1 MKASVVHSLRRGEVK
16 ISNVAEEILSCQA
29 SSGLLVCALKDG
41 VTGAFYIT
49 ERESSKLE
57 ALLETLLKK
66 VDGKVSVK
74 LIGSDELRLKARQW
88 FSRRSE
94 VSVTADVAA
103 QAFELY
109 VYVGT
114 GRVRMRELDESEK
127 AALAGGADVGVRESG
142 AREAS
147 PRESAV
153 SAEPAAGSVRV
164 LIVDDSKTIRNLL
177 RQVLSSDPAIQVVGE
192 AERPSQVEDLI
203 EKLKPTVITL
213 DINMPEMD
221 GVTLLSRYL
230 PKYKIPTVMV
240 TAISMQDG
248 DQVLRALNLG
258 AVDYIQKPSM
268 EEMRAMS
275 PVIIEK
281 IKVASSVSLKRQPE
295 KRPAVQ
301 RLNSASGLVDTST
314 VVAIGASTGGVQ
326 ALDNVFSSLPES
338 IPPVVVVQHIPPVFS
353 AAFAKRLNDSCPFEV
368 LEAKDG
374 DEVKP
379 NRVLIAAGGTQ
390 MKIERKGAGLVV
402 RVFDG
407 APVNRHKPSVDVLF
421 DSVAEVLGR
430 SAIGVIL
437 TGMGADG
444 AKGLLKMR
452 QAGARTVAQDK
463 DSCVVFGMPRAA
475 IELGAAEE
483 IKPLHEVPET
493 ILRLLA
499 SKRKAA

>member
-1 MKASVVHSLRRGEVK
+1 MKTPKVYSLRKAEIKV
-16 ISNVAEEILSCQA
+16 SSDAEEILSCNA
-29 SSGLLVCALKDG
+29 VSGLFVCALREG
-41 VTGAFYIT
+41 MAGAFFIA
-49 ERESSKLE
+49 ERDASKLE
-57 ALLETLLKK
+57 GLLETLLKQ
-66 VDGKVSVK
+66 VSGKVSFK
-74 LIGSDELRLKARQW
+74 LIGIETLRAQARKW
-88 FSRRSE
+88 FKSRPHA
-94 VSVTADVAA
+94 SVTADVAA
-103 QAFELY
+103 QDFELF
-109 VYVGT
+109 VYVET
-114 GRVRMRELDESEK
+114 GRVRMRELDPAEKTALKLDGSEK
-127 AALAGGADVGVRESG
+127 VVSKSEKV
-142 AREAS
+142 ARE
-147 PRESAV
+147 
-153 SAEPAAGSVRV
+153 PAPSEHAPSSVRV

-177 RQVLSSDPAIQVVGE
+177 RQVLSKDPAIEVVGE
-192 AERPSQVEDLI
+192 AERPSQVEEMI
-203 EKLKPTVITL
+203 ERLKPTVITL

-221 GVTLLSRYL
+221 GVTLLSKYL
-230 PKYKIPTVMV
+230 PKYKIPTIMV

-295 KRPAVQ
+295 KRASAQ
-301 RLNSASGLVDTST
+301 RLNVASGPVDMNTI
-314 VVAIGASTGGVQ
+314 VAIGASTGGVQ
-326 ALDNVFSSLPES
+326 ALDSVFTSLPEN
-338 IPPVVVVQHIPPVFS
+338 IPPIVVVQHIPPVFS

-379 NRVLIAAGGTQ
+379 GRVLIAAGGTQ
-390 MKIERKGAGLVV
+390 MKVERKGATLVA

-421 DSVAEVLGR
+421 DSVAEVIGKN
-430 SAIGVIL
+430 AIGVIL

-444 AKGLLKMR
+444 AKGLLKMK

-475 IELGAAEE
+475 IELGAADE

-499 SKRKAA
+499 TKRKAA

>member
-1 MKASVVHSLRRGEVK
+1 MKTSSVHSLRKGEMRV
-16 ISNVAEEILSCQA
+16 SNAADDILFCQA
-29 SSGLLVCALKDG
+29 SSGLFVCALKEG
-41 VTGAFYIT
+41 RAGAFYLT
-49 ERESSKLE
+49 EKESNRLESLLE
-57 ALLETLLKK
+57 ALLKQ
-66 VDGKVSVK
+66 VGGKVSVK
-74 LIGSDELRLKARQW
+74 LIGSDSLRAQAKKWLNG
-88 FSRRSE
+88 RSDAP
-94 VSVTADVAA
+94 VTADVAA
-103 QAFELY
+103 KAFELFI
-109 VYVGT
+109 YVGT
-114 GRVRMRELDESEK
+114 GRVRMRELEESEK
-127 AALAGGADVGVRESG
+127 ASPSPERA
-142 AREAS
+142 AREAIPS
-147 PRESAV
+147 
-153 SAEPAAGSVRV
+153 EPAAGSVRV

-192 AERPSQVEDLI
+192 AERPSQVEEMI
-203 EKLKPTVITL
+203 EKHKPTVITL

-221 GVTLLSRYL
+221 GVTLLSKYL

-275 PVIIEK
+275 PLIIEK
-281 IKVASSVSLKRQPE
+281 IKVASSVSLKRQPS
-295 KRPAVQ
+295 KRSAIQ
-301 RLNSASGLVDTST
+301 RLNTLDGPVDTST
-314 VVAIGASTGGVQ
+314 ILAIGASTGGVQ
-326 ALDNVFSSLPES
+326 ALDAVFSSLPEN
-338 IPPVVVVQHIPPVFS
+338 IPPTVVVQHIPPVFS

-390 MKIERKGAGLVV
+390 MKVERQGAKLVV

-421 DSVAEVLGR
+421 DSVAEVIGKN
-430 SAIGVIL
+430 AIGVIL

-499 SKRKAA
+499 TKRKAA

>member
-1 MKASVVHSLRRGEVK
+1 MTTAKNHPLRSGEIK
-16 ISNVAEEILSCQA
+16 ISNVADDVFSCQ
-29 SSGLLVCALKDG
+29 SRGGILVCALKG
-41 VTGAFYIT
+41 GTVGAFYLAAT
-49 ERESSKLE
+49 DAAKLHS
-57 ALLETLLKK
+57 LLEELSTK
-66 VDGKVSVK
+66 VGENGSVK
-74 LIGSDELRLKARQW
+74 LIGQDSLRAKARQW
-88 FSRRSE
+88 LDKKPSLAIAADAAAKEFE
-94 VSVTADVAA
+94 V
-103 QAFELY
+103 F

-114 GRVRMRELDESEK
+114 GRVRMRELE
-127 AALAGGADVGVRESG
+127 
-142 AREAS
+142 EAQ
-147 PRESAV
+147 AV
-153 SAEPAAGSVRV
+153 STSEPAAKSVRV

-177 RQVLSSDPAIQVVGE
+177 RQVLSSDPAIEVVGE
-192 AERPSQVEDLI
+192 AERPSQVEEMI

-275 PVIIEK
+275 PIIVEK
-281 IKVASSVSLKRQPE
+281 IKVASSVSLRRE
-295 KRPAVQ
+295 SSKRPAPV
-301 RLNSASGLVDTST
+301 RLTASGGVMDGNT
-314 VVAIGASTGGVQ
+314 VVAIGSSTGGVQ
-326 ALDNVFSSLPES
+326 ALDSLFSSLPS
-338 IPPVVVVQHIPPVFS
+338 NIPPIVVVQHIPPVFS

-374 DEVKP
+374 DEIKP
-379 NRVLIAAGGTQ
+379 GRVLIAAGGTQ
-390 MKIERKGAGLVV
+390 MKVERSGGSLKV

-421 DSVAEVLGR
+421 DSIAEVLGKN
-430 SAIGVIL
+430 AIGVIL

-452 QAGARTVAQDK
+452 QSGARTIGQDK
-463 DSCVVFGMPRAA
+463 DSCVVYGMPRAA
-475 IELGAAEE
+475 AEIGAVEE
-483 IKPLHEVPET
+483 VRPLHEIPELL
-493 ILRLLA
+493 LRLLV
-499 SKRKAA
+499 SHRKSA

>member
-1 MKASVVHSLRRGEVK
+1 MKVPVVHSLIKGEVK
-16 ISNVAEEILSCQA
+16 VSNVAEDILSCQA
-29 SSGLLVCALKDG
+29 SSGLLVCALKEG
-41 VTGAFYIT
+41 VTGAFYVT
-49 ERESSKLE
+49 DSESSKVE
-57 ALLETLLKK
+57 TLLETLLTK
-66 VDGKVSVK
+66 VNGKVSVK
-74 LIGSDELRLKARQW
+74 LIGSDELRAKAKQW
-88 FSRRSE
+88 LSRRLDAA
-94 VSVTADVAA
+94 VTADVAA

-127 AALAGGADVGVRESG
+127 SALARES
-142 AREAS
+142 S
-147 PRESAV
+147 PRETAP
-153 SAEPAAGSVRV
+153 SAEPAPGSVRV

-177 RQVLSSDPAIQVVGE
+177 RQVLSKDPVIEVVGE
-192 AERPSQVEDLI
+192 AERPSQVEEMI
-203 EKLKPTVITL
+203 ERLKPTVITL

-221 GVTLLSRYL
+221 GVTLLSKYL

-281 IKVASSVSLKRQPE
+281 IKVASSVSLKRQTP
-295 KRPAVQ
+295 KRAVVQ
-301 RLNSASGLVDTST
+301 RLNTASGPVDTST

-326 ALDNVFSSLPES
+326 ALDGVFSSLPES

-390 MKIERKGAGLVV
+390 MKIERQGAGLVV

-421 DSVAEVLGR
+421 DSVAEVLGKN
-430 SAIGVIL
+430 AIGVIL

>member
-1 MKASVVHSLRRGEVK
+1 
-16 ISNVAEEILSCQA
+16 
-29 SSGLLVCALKDG
+29 
-41 VTGAFYIT
+41 
-49 ERESSKLE
+49 
-57 ALLETLLKK
+57 
-66 VDGKVSVK
+66 
-74 LIGSDELRLKARQW
+74 
-88 FSRRSE
+88 
-94 VSVTADVAA
+94 
-103 QAFELY
+103 
-109 VYVGT
+109 
-114 GRVRMRELDESEK
+114 
-127 AALAGGADVGVRESG
+127 
-142 AREAS
+142 
-147 PRESAV
+147 
-153 SAEPAAGSVRV
+153 

-177 RQVLSSDPAIQVVGE
+177 RQVLSKDPAIEVVGE
-192 AERPSQVEDLI
+192 AERPSQVEEMI
-203 EKLKPTVITL
+203 ERLKPTVITL

-221 GVTLLSRYL
+221 GVTLLSKYL
-230 PKYKIPTVMV
+230 PKYKIPTIMV

-295 KRPAVQ
+295 KRSSVQ
-301 RLNSASGLVDTST
+301 RLNVASGPVDMNTI
-314 VVAIGASTGGVQ
+314 VAIGASTGGVQ
-326 ALDNVFSSLPES
+326 ALDSVFTSLPEN
-338 IPPVVVVQHIPPVFS
+338 IPPIVVVQHIPPVFS

-379 NRVLIAAGGTQ
+379 GRVLIAAGGTQ
-390 MKIERKGAGLVV
+390 MKVERKGATLVA

-421 DSVAEVLGR
+421 DSVAEVIGKN
-430 SAIGVIL
+430 AIGVIL

-444 AKGLLKMR
+444 AKGLLKMK

-475 IELGAAEE
+475 IELGAADE

-499 SKRKAA
+499 TKRKAA